1 MPEEPRPPLQVIA
14 MHGWAADSRCWQP
27 WIERTET
34 LEWRWECGERGYGEL
49 TPLAPVWPENLPA
62 NTLRVVIGHS
72 LGPHFITPEVLQ
84 QANAVVLLA
93 SFGTFVPPDRPG
105 RRVRMALDGMA
116 AKLDSQPEAKDM
128 LRKFLT
134 NAAAPQ
140 PVDSLPA
147 GPENSTLDLRRL
159 REDLTVLRACEG
171 SPRGFPGDARVLIVE
186 AEDDRI
192 VEPEARRLLRDSL
205 PGADL
210 IAFPGVGHAL
220 LAGDVIGRVVEW
232 IEAWRAGEK

>member
-1 MPEEPRPPLQVIA
+1 
-14 MHGWAADSRCWQP
+14 
-27 WIERTET
+27 
-34 LEWRWECGERGYGEL
+34 
-49 TPLAPVWPENLPA
+49 
-62 NTLRVVIGHS
+62 
-72 LGPHFITPEVLQ
+72 
-84 QANAVVLLA
+84 
-93 SFGTFVPPDRPG
+93 
-105 RRVRMALDGMA
+105 MALDGMA

-134 NAAAPQ
+134 NAAAPLT
-140 PVDSLPA
+140 VDPLPA
-147 GPENSTLDLRRL
+147 GPEYSTLDLRRL